1 MQSQSEHEKQRQRML
16 KQQKASSVVG
26 SSKSNGSTLS
36 PTDGD
41 SMANGKRAGK
51 TCRGCNDNRQLMK
64 WKAYMKS
71 VTAKVSSRWTT
82 GDKVSYQSA
91 DMMKYKEVSSKPEGS
106 SQKQDSPGSDSQ
118 ESDLAR
124 VRSANRDNRSK
135 PWSERKLPKRSS
147 RASSAATARPS
158 AGHVGV

>member
-1 MQSQSEHEKQRQRML
+1 VKVSKHIHIAQH
-16 KQQKASSVVG
+16 SV
-26 SSKSNGSTLS
+26 LLL
-36 PTDGD
+36 P
-41 SMANGKRAGK
+41 
-51 TCRGCNDNRQLMK
+51 DNRQLMK

-118 ESDLAR
+118 EVCRNQL
-124 VRSANRDNRSK
+124 
-135 PWSERKLPKRSS
+135 
-147 RASSAATARPS
+147 
-158 AGHVGV
+158 